1 MGYKEAL
8 QFLGRDGTE
17 VKTEPEEIKV
27 EGKHAERVAPSN
39 MLDNPAPVPEAET
52 NEQELEAPQ
61 LTEESAEHTAEQP
74 PAKEPATKPGEQPE
88 VEEEQT
94 APAQIEK
101 IEAEELAEPE
111 AMEGDTDRE
120 WDLRESAADEAAP
133 DAVQIPGRKV
143 ADEIEPERAT
153 LAAATVLPLSLL
165 GGKRAWVWIVVLVCV
180 AIAGYLLIRWYSG
193 RGRSTSLM
201 KEASQTS
208 SGDPVRDFLDNC

>member
-61 LTEESAEHTAEQP
+61 LTEESAEHPAEQP

-88 VEEEQT
+88 IEERQT
-94 APAQIEK
+94 IPAQIGE
-101 IEAEELAEPE
+101 IEGEVA
-111 AMEGDTDRE
+111 EGDNGQE
-120 WDLRESAADEAAP
+120 GGAEGNLGESAADEAAP
-133 DAVQIPGRKV
+133 EPTLFSGRKAAEELEPGR
-143 ADEIEPERAT
+143 AI
-153 LAAATVLPLSLL
+153 LAAATILPLSLL
-165 GGKRAWVWIVVLVCV
+165 ETKTAWVWIVVLLCA
-180 AIAGYLLIRWYSG
+180 AIAGYLLLKWYSG
-193 RGRSTSLM
+193 RGESTSPP
-201 KEASQTS
+201 EQEPQTV
-208 SGDPVRDFLDNC
+208 DEFMNNF